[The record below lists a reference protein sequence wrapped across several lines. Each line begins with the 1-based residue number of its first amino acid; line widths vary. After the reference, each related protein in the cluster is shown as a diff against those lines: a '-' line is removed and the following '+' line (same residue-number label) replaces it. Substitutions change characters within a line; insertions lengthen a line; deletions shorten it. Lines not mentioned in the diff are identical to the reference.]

1 MPGCCAEVPA
11 PGGTA
16 VAIQDNI
23 DSHLQ
28 TEGCFGPTISR
39 EVSTTEPLQHVL
51 GSFIPKRSSW
61 HQKKSSVR
69 CVNPSVKVTVTPFYR
84 ESEAWRLG
92 FVPVCVCGSLSCS
105 RPTRPAGP
113 QSVPLPSS
121 QVSELEKAPL
131 LPPPRDWL
139 SQIEERWR

>member
-51 GSFIPKRSSW
+51 GRASYPREPPGIR
-61 HQKKSSVR
+61 R
-69 CVNPSVKVTVTPFYR
+69 NPQQDVLT
-84 ESEAWRLG
+84 
-92 FVPVCVCGSLSCS
+92 
-105 RPTRPAGP
+105 
-113 QSVPLPSS
+113 
-121 QVSELEKAPL
+121 PL
-131 LPPPRDWL
+131 LRL
-139 SQIEERWR
+139 Q